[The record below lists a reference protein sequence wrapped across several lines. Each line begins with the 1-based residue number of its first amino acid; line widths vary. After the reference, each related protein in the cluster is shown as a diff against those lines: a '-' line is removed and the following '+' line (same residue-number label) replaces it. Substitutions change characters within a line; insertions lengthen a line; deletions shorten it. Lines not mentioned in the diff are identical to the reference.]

1 MTDTASPSPAP
12 PLPPAIHQT
21 SLAPDRVL
29 HSTSAGVI
37 VERVGQLRNGLRS
50 EGRTFARELA
60 EYINTAQAGVAT
72 VFVYEETFGTK
83 DRIHWL
89 IHMRSLEDYETL
101 VQMGTTDEGFRDLFV
116 RNQVPAERGGGS
128 WDRMFLDGSLSE
140 MVMIPQQWRM
150 YGTVAAGEAPAT
162 PAAAGG
168 WASATAQHQT
178 TLAPEDTLNSATA
191 GIVIHRSAQL
201 QYAWRSEG
209 RQFAREVVESIN
221 ARQQGVA
228 SAFLYEEAFGPA
240 DRIHWLIHM
249 KSLSA
254 YYALIEMHVRDEAV
268 RELYF
273 RERIPPE
280 KGGGGWSRMFV
291 EGSILDTALTPQ
303 HWGMYATR
311 R

>member
-1 MTDTASPSPAP
+1 MSDTPAP
-12 PLPPAIHQT
+12 PLPPAIQQT
-21 SLAPDRVL
+21 TLDPSRVL
-29 HSTSAGVI
+29 HSTNAGVI

-50 EGRTFARELA
+50 EGRAFARELA
-60 EYINTAQAGVAT
+60 EYINTSQAGVAT

-101 VQMGTTDEGFRDLFV
+101 VRMGTADEGFRELFV
-116 RNQVPAERGGGS
+116 RNQIPPEKGGGT

-140 MVMIPQQWRM
+140 TVLIPQQWRM
-150 YGTVAAGEAPAT
+150 YGTVAAGEAPGT
-162 PAAAGG
+162 PARAQG
-168 WASATAQHQT
+168 WAAAAAQGQT
-178 TLAPEDTLNSATA
+178 TLPPERTLNSATA
-191 GIVIHRSAQL
+191 AIVIHRTAQL
-201 QYAWRSEG
+201 RYEWRSEG

-221 ARQQGVA
+221 SRQEGVA
-228 SAFLYEEAFGPA
+228 TAFLYEEAFGPA

-249 KSLSA
+249 RSLSA

-291 EGSILDTALTPQ
+291 EGSMADTALTPQ